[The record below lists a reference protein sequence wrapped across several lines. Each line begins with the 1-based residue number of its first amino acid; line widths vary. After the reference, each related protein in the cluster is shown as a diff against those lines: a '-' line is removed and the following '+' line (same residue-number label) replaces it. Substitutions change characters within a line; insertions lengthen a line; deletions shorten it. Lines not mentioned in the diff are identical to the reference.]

1 MALKCTFSFILSL
14 FRTVD
19 AGTESAPAKRDAA
32 FAPFADDAFKTVLVP
47 PFHPQT
53 PCCADQAGPAGQQAA
68 RRAAFAWATDATFG
82 RSGCGAP
89 KVLADIVE
97 SLTGAVFL
105 DCGK

>member
-1 MALKCTFSFILSL
+1 M
-14 FRTVD
+14 
-19 AGTESAPAKRDAA
+19 A
-32 FAPFADDAFKTVLVP
+32 FAWATDADPASDSIYIELLNIGHLLHAGAGADANG
-47 PFHPQT
+47 
-53 PCCADQAGPAGQQAA
+53 AAARQAA

-105 DCGK
+105 DCDK